1 MTKRLLHLI
10 CGATFLALLVA
21 AMMPQQGL
29 SQDKGIEIGGTYSY
43 MWAGS
48 CHLYQGEIQMEDGS
62 QWGGFASFS
71 LRPDTKLEL
80 SYLNSQSNAKFYAY
94 SYIPQDFPQLNDVN
108 TPVTIQYFQLGSI
121 YQIDKGKA
129 SPFFGVYLG
138 AAYFHPTGTAP
149 KGVTYS
155 DKWNFAMSFAGG
167 VKLYAS
173 DKFGIRLQ
181 GRLLLPMYFSGGSMY
196 VGTGGAGVAVGA
208 GIPIVQ
214 GDVGVGIFLRL

>member
-1 MTKRLLHLI
+1 MTRRVFHLI
-10 CGATFLALLVA
+10 NGAMLIVLLGAL
-21 AMMPQQGL
+21 MM
-29 SQDKGIEIGGTYSY
+29 SQTVMAQEKGIEIGGTYSY
-43 MWAGS
+43 MWAGTV
-48 CHLYQGEIQMEDGS
+48 HFYQGEIQMEDAS

-80 SYLNSQSNAKFYAY
+80 SYLNSRSNATYFGY
-94 SYIPQDFPQLNDVN
+94 PNMHQDYPQLNNVN
-108 TPVTIQYFQLGSI
+108 SPVTIQYFQAGSI

-129 SPFFGVYLG
+129 APFFGVYAG

-149 KGVTYS
+149 KGVTYN
-155 DKWNFAMSFAGG
+155 DQWFFAMSFAGG
-167 VKLYAS
+167 VKIYAS

-214 GDVGVGIFLRL
+214 GDVGVGIFLRI

>member
-1 MTKRLLHLI
+1 MTRRVLHFI
-10 CGATFLALLVA
+10 TGAMLFALLGAIAMPQRVA
-21 AMMPQQGL
+21 A
-29 SQDKGIEIGGTYSY
+29 QDKGIEIGGTYSY

-48 CHLYQGEIQMEDGS
+48 YNLYYGEIQMDDGN

-80 SYLNSQSNAKFYAY
+80 SYLNSHTNAKYYAY
-94 SYIPQDFPQLNDVN
+94 SYVPQDHPELNNVN
-108 TPVTIQYFQLGSI
+108 TPVTIQYFQAGSI

-129 SPFFGVYLG
+129 APFLGVYLG
-138 AAYFHPTGTAP
+138 AAYFNPTGTAP

-155 DKWNFAMSFAGG
+155 GKWNFAMSFAGG
-167 VKLYAS
+167 VKIYAS

-208 GIPIVQ
+208 GIPVVQ
-214 GDVGVGIFLRL
+214 GDIGVGVFLRL